1 MTVVVDASV
10 ALKWVLEEEGTEEA
24 LALWDRWQAD
34 GERVVAP
41 PVFRAEVANTL
52 RQVVRRGMATTQE
65 AADLLEALLEVVAVE
80 EPPTLYGRS
89 LQMAHDFDLGAVYD
103 ALYLALA
110 ESENC
115 EVWTADRRLARAVDE
130 RFPLLRCIGPGVAD
144 DARVN
149 AN

>member
-1 MTVVVDASV
+1 MTIVVDASL
-10 ALKWVLEEEGTEEA
+10 ALKWVLEEDGTDEA
-24 LALWDRWQAD
+24 LALWDRWQAA

-52 RQVVRRGMATTQE
+52 RQVVRGSLATTQE
-65 AADLLEALLEVVAVE
+65 AGDLLETLLETVGVE

-89 LQMAHDFDLGAVYD
+89 LEIAHAFDLGAVYD

-115 EVWTADRRLARAVDE
+115 EVWTADRKLARAVGG
-130 RFPLLRCIGPGVAD
+130 RFPLLRCIGP
-144 DARVN
+144 
-149 AN
+149 